1 MSALSVSNVKLLN
14 KIQREF
20 NYLVGAKN
28 DNIKNIFIDFF
39 KNASS
44 TEIIGKHFEHSL
56 EKIDRK
62 NRGQY
67 YTPSVIAEYIISQL
81 NIKDDSKILDPACG
95 CGSFLLT
102 IFDLFKDKYGIE
114 FLNNIHGVDINED
127 AVKMTQICL
136 YLKSTFND
144 NYIDII
150 KRNIK
155 VGNSIVINK
164 KICKNGF
171 DWYLEFNNVMCEG
184 GFDFIIGNPPYVTI
198 SKCRDFDLSESI
210 YKKIVNGSVN
220 AASLMIGRSL
230 ELLKKNGILAFL
242 LPKSILH
249 VNSYSKLRKYIVE
262 NTEILKIFDL
272 GSKFKDVRGEQVILI
287 IKKKMPLLKNEI
299 RINTTI
305 CKDEEL
311 SNQPFITIQQNKF
324 VESGRFLTFS
334 DIKHYKII
342 ERISRLGV
350 SLEKFVNGKIFRGV
364 SVGGNYTQ
372 PKTENGRG
380 VEVVRGKDI
389 KKYIIRSLNI
399 LNNKF
404 LEGQSKE
411 KIKNIMNRKVVL
423 QNIFSSESGVIA
435 AYDDKK
441 LLTLDTVT
449 NILVSND
456 KKGKYILALL
466 NSKLINFYLM
476 YGIFNRSRLT
486 MHMDK
491 SYIGLIPIKENPNK
505 IQLDKLIEIID
516 LLREGKDLKL
526 QKEKNRQI
534 DELVYDIYSL
544 KKEEIE
550 IVEEGV
556 LNLLS
561 EKSLW

>member
-1 MSALSVSNVKLLN
+1 MEKLPVSETKLLN
-14 KIQREF
+14 KIKKGF
-20 NYLVGAKN
+20 NYLGGNKN
-28 DNIKNIFIDFF
+28 DNIKNIFIDSF
-39 KNASS
+39 KNGNS
-44 TEIIGKHFEHSL
+44 TEIIGKYFEHSL
-56 EKIDRK
+56 GKFDRK
-62 NRGQY
+62 NKGQY
-67 YTPSVIAEYIISQL
+67 YTPRVIAEYIISQL
-81 NIKDDSKILDPACG
+81 NIKEDSKILDPACG

-102 IFDLFKDKYGIE
+102 VFDLFKNKYGME
-114 FLNNIHGVDINED
+114 FLNNIYGVDINED
-127 AVKMTQICL
+127 AAEMTRICL
-136 YLKSTFND
+136 YLRSSFND
-144 NYIDII
+144 NCIDII

-155 VGNSIVINK
+155 VGNSIVKNK
-164 KICKNGF
+164 EICKNGF

-198 SKCRDFDLSESI
+198 SKYHDFDLSESI

-249 VNSYSKLRKYIVE
+249 VNSYNKLRKYIIK
-262 NTEILKIFDL
+262 NTDILQIFDL

-287 IKKKMPLLKNEI
+287 IKKKMPLLKNKI

-311 SNQPFITIQQNKF
+311 SSQPSITIQQNKF
-324 VESGRFLTFS
+324 VELGRFLTFS
-334 DIKHYKII
+334 KIRDYKII
-342 ERISRLGV
+342 EKISGLGI
-350 SLEKFVNGKIFRGV
+350 SLDKFVNGKIFRGL

-372 PKTENGRG
+372 PITENGKG

-389 KKYIIRSLNI
+389 KKYSIRSLNI
-399 LNNKF
+399 LNDKF

-411 KIKNIMNRKVVL
+411 KIKNIMNKKVVL

-466 NSKLINFYLM
+466 NSKLINYYLM

-491 SYIGLIPIKENPNK
+491 LYIGLIPIKENPNK

-516 LLREGKDLKL
+516 LLRGEEDLKL
-526 QKEKNRQI
+526 QKQKNKEI

-544 KKEEIE
+544 KKAEIE